1 MSRNQSTDRNYRG
14 NKIIHAQLDP
24 LSADPAVNLRAPWS
38 PWLNTQR
45 NELCWYDAA
54 GALYCVIPAPAV
66 PVPKH
71 YNMVITGGGALPTV
85 FSPELSH
92 IFLDFDGMT
101 GDVDLT
107 SWMPAV
113 SAHNIEVRFR
123 KIDNSKHKITYT
135 DSAGIFN
142 KFVDKRGEFI
152 TLLWDA
158 SAASINVG

>member
-1 MSRNQSTDRNYRG
+1 MERDQRTNRNYKG
-14 NKIIHAQLDP
+14 NSIIHAQFDP
-24 LSADPAVNLRAPWS
+24 VAADPNPTTRATWA

-45 NELCWYDAA
+45 NEWCWYDAA
-54 GALYCVIPAPAV
+54 GALYCVIPTPAV

-71 YNMVITGGGALPTV
+71 YTMVVTGGAAIPVV

-107 SWMPAV
+107 SWMPTA